1 MRTRSGSAFTLIE
14 LLVVIAIIAL
24 LIGILLPALGAARG
38 SMKNLKCLSNMRQLS
53 LGWEMYAGENDS
65 LLLPGRFAKEPG
77 GKSNPANWY
86 EVGNGLKYRPRWVA
100 AMGAQV
106 GVFAFAEPRTN
117 EDRQDYS
124 SSVYAC
130 PDVPDWIDERNYG
143 YGYNY
148 QFLGNARKFNGRF
161 AHYPVRISRVKQ
173 ASMTVLAADSIG
185 TAAGIAE
192 ALREPYENEGTN
204 MNALG
209 NHGWALDPPRLTP
222 NSDKGTGDPGSPRIA
237 VHARHQGKVNAV
249 FADSHGAAMS
259 LDELGYRTNN
269 DGSFVDFGG
278 GANAPTNA
286 LFSGR
291 GTDDD
296 PPKKPQ

>member
-1 MRTRSGSAFTLIE
+1 MRHANRRAFTLIE

-38 SMKNLKCLSNMRQLS
+38 SMKNLKCLSNMRQLA
-53 LGWEMYAGENDS
+53 LGWEMYAGENDEV
-65 LLLPGRFAKEPG
+65 LVPGRPFKASG
-77 GKSNPANWY
+77 GTSNPANWY
-86 EVGNGLKYRPRWVA
+86 EVGNGLKYRPRWAA

-106 GVFAFAEPRTN
+106 GVFAFAEPRTDQ
-117 EDRQDYS
+117 DRQDYS

-148 QFLGNARKFNGRF
+148 QFLGNARQSNNRF
-161 AHYPVRISRVKQ
+161 INFPVRISRVKH
-173 ASMTVLAADSIG
+173 ASMTVLAADSLG
-185 TAAGIAE
+185 TAAGIADV
-192 ALREPYENEGTN
+192 LREPYENDGTN

-209 NHGWALDPPRLTP
+209 NHGWALDPPRLTAE
-222 NSDKGTGDPGSPRIA
+222 SDKGTGDPGSPRIA
-237 VHARHQGKVNAV
+237 VHARHQGKANAV
-249 FADSHGAAMS
+249 FADGHGEAMG
-259 LDELGYRTNN
+259 LEALGYRTNE
-269 DGSFVDFGG
+269 DGSFVEFGG
-278 GANAPTNA
+278 GTNGPTNA

-296 PPKKPQ
+296 PPRKPQ